1 MNEKLENLIIEIGT
15 MIESGTIMVGGF
27 GISQDS
33 ANFVREYG
41 EKADVAIG
49 SSVSLH
55 SDLTERAEL
64 LEKIEEMKLP
74 NNELNYKHK
83 RDFLG
88 KYDNGY
94 NRALDDIKKLLT

>member
-64 LEKIEEMKLP
+64 LEKVEKMKGIGQTTSAYGMGYDKAV
-74 NNELNYKHK
+74 E
-83 RDFLG
+83 DFEKQLTLKE
-88 KYDNGY
+88 KYG
-94 NRALDDIKKLLT
+94 

>member
-64 LEKIEEMKLP
+64 LEKIEEIEIPREYLQDKEEFETL
-74 NNELNYKHK
+74 
-83 RDFLG
+83 RQ
-88 KYDNGY
+88 
-94 NRALDDIKKLLT
+94 